1 MSRGRFLRTL
11 RSGVVL
17 LLVAACAPPPP
28 PQLTPE
34 PLAQSERVFLPEP
47 VAALG
52 LPADAR
58 LTDLHRRLVAGESP
72 QGIAREVTA
81 SGVSPGSDAELLLLA
96 EAELVGGDSRSALGR
111 IARLTP
117 GARGL
122 APVVLFEARAL
133 ELTGNVIE
141 SYAQL
146 RRIAAVDPVAARHL
160 GELEPAALV
169 GQRRRVQEAL
179 ARGHVDDARREQAT
193 LELWRPRER
202 ETRQLAVEV
211 AAASGDAQA
220 ERTALLDLGGSEPLT
235 RLQELRLA
243 ALDLELGETGAA
255 LERLERLVAA
265 DPRDVEARDALS
277 GARFHWRLTHSPREV
292 RAAAVSPQLTRAD
305 LARLVYW
312 LVPGVRA
319 ARGGT
324 ARIASDL
331 TGHPAREEI
340 IRVVNL
346 GLLSID
352 ETVHTFQP
360 DRPAR
365 RAEAMGAVLRAI
377 AGEAPGSS
385 CAPALPDAASWEEV
399 CVAAATCGWIGEVA
413 ECLPGGP
420 VSGPEVSGWI
430 RRAARDDE

>member
-1 MSRGRFLRTL
+1 MIRGRFLRTL

-28 PQLTPE
+28 PQPVPE
-34 PLAQSERVFLPEP
+34 PLPETDRSFLPEP

-52 LPADAR
+52 LSADPL
-58 LTDLHRRLVAGESP
+58 LTGLHRRLVAGESP
-72 QGIAREVTA
+72 QVLARELSDGEA
-81 SGVSPGSDAELLLLA
+81 IPDSDAELLLLA
-96 EAELVGGDSRSALGR
+96 EVELVGGDARAALAR
-111 IARLTP
+111 ISRLTAA
-117 GARGL
+117 ARGRP
-122 APVVLFEARAL
+122 AVVLFEARAL
-133 ELTGNVIE
+133 ELTGDVIE

-179 ARGHVDDARREQAT
+179 ARGHVDEARREQAT

-202 ETRQLAVEV
+202 ETRRLAVEV
-211 AAASGDAQA
+211 AAASGDARA
-220 ERTALLDLGGSEPLT
+220 ERTALLDLATSEPLT

-243 ALDLELGETGAA
+243 ALDVELGAVGAA
-255 LERLERLVAA
+255 LERLDRLVAA
-265 DPRDVEARDALS
+265 DPRDGEAREALS
-277 GARFHWRLTHSPREV
+277 TARFHWRLTHSPQEV
-292 RAAAVSPQLTRAD
+292 RVAAASPQLTRAD
-305 LARLVYW
+305 LARILYW
-312 LVPGVRA
+312 LVPGVRTG
-319 ARGGT
+319 RGGT

-352 ETVHTFQP
+352 ETVHNFQP

-365 RAEAMGAVLRAI
+365 RAEAMGAVLRAV
-377 AGEAPGSS
+377 AGEAPGGA
-385 CAPALPDAASWEEV
+385 CAPVLAESPTWEEI
-399 CVAAATCGWIGEVA
+399 CLAAATCGWIREVG

-420 VSGPEVSGWI
+420 VSGAEVSGWI
-430 RRAARDDE
+430 RRAARGGE